1 MLTSFL
7 LMQSLEVFLSN
18 LIGPDKIQE
27 GEYLPIPC
35 IVQFDLVCRPLL
47 NSQSNRTIFTVFG
60 WRDLLF
66 SNYDF

>member
-7 LMQSLEVFLSN
+7 LMQYLGVFLSN
-18 LIGPDKIQE
+18 LIGPDKFQE
-27 GEYLPIPC
+27 GEYLPIRC
-35 IVQFDLVCRPLL
+35 IVQFGLVCIPLL
-47 NSQSNRTIFTVFG
+47 NSQSNRFIFTVFG

>member
-7 LMQSLEVFLSN
+7 LMQYFGVFLSN
-18 LIGPDKIQE
+18 LIGPLKFQE
-27 GEYLPIPC
+27 GEYLPKPC
-35 IVQFDLVCRPLL
+35 IVQFDLVCISLL
-47 NSQSNRTIFTVFG
+47 NSQSNRTIFTDFG